1 VDFFEGKH
9 YIVTG
14 ATSGIGRSL
23 AVELAK
29 KKANVTLAGRN
40 IQALND
46 VSDEISSLGVKCL
59 SVQTDV
65 TSQKACID
73 LVSKS
78 LDIFGKIDG
87 LINNAGV
94 SMRSLF
100 HETKIEA
107 LEKVMKVNFWGAVFC
122 TQAAISEIVKTR
134 GNIVAVSS
142 VTGFKGLPGRT
153 GYAASKFAMNGFFE
167 SLRMEYMNSGVHVMV
182 ACPGFTKSEIR
193 KRALNAEGNA
203 QGETP
208 LDESKLMKPTDVA
221 KEILKALAQK
231 KRFLVQTRQGKLIF
245 WLNKF
250 FPATLDKIIRKEMEK
265 EAGAP
270 FVQF

>member
-1 VDFFEGKH
+1 MIFFEGKH

-29 KKANVTLAGRN
+29 NKANVTLAGRN
-40 IQALND
+40 IEALNQIY
-46 VSDEISSLGVKCL
+46 DEISSLGVKCL

-65 TSQKACID
+65 TSKNACIN
-73 LVSKS
+73 LVSTS
-78 LDIFGKIDG
+78 LAYFGRIDG

-94 SMRSLF
+94 SMRALF

-107 LEKVMKVNFWGAVFC
+107 LEKVMNVNFWGAVYC
-122 TQAAISEIVKTR
+122 TQAAISEIVKTK

-142 VTGFKGLPGRT
+142 VIGFKGLPGRT

-167 SLRMEYMNSGVHVMV
+167 SLRMEYMNLGVHVMV
-182 ACPGFTKSEIR
+182 ACPGFTQSEIR
-193 KRALNAEGNA
+193 KRALNADGNE

-208 LDESKLMKPTDVA
+208 LDEHKLMKPEDVA
-221 KEILKALAQK
+221 KEILNGLTKR
-231 KRFLVQTRQGKLIF
+231 KRFLIQTRQGKLIF

-250 FPATLDKIIRKEMEK
+250 FPAALDKIIRKEMGK
-265 EAGAP
+265 EVGAP
-270 FVQF
+270 FVKF